1 MTEGRK
7 SGTQAPV
14 AADVG
19 LTATVLATLSGNLY
33 LVLGSVL
40 FGSLAILLA
49 WVPPPGAWV
58 YRMARWWSRGLLLF
72 SGVRVD
78 GDFMTELDSGQRY
91 IFMSNHQGLYD
102 IPALIVT
109 LPGQT
114 RFLAKRSLFQIPV
127 FGWALKAGGFISIDR
142 ENRSRASESFSEAV
156 RRLSEGASAMVFP
169 EGSRSLDGEL
179 LPFERGGFLLALKSG
194 LPIVPVGIRGS
205 LEVRRRGSRVV
216 RPGRITIH
224 YGRSLGVDAYGVRGR
239 DELMHEVRQRIAQ
252 LVELEAR

>member
-1 MTEGRK
+1 MTERRK
-7 SGTQAPV
+7 SRRQAS
-14 AADVG
+14 AAGAG
-19 LTATVLATLSGNLY
+19 LPATVLATLSGNLY
-33 LVLGSVL
+33 LVMGSAF

-49 WVPPPGAWV
+49 WAPPPGHWV

-72 SGVRVD
+72 SGVSVD
-78 GDFMTELDSGQRY
+78 AISEAELDAGQRY

-102 IPALIVT
+102 IPALIAT

-142 ENRSRASESFSEAV
+142 ENRSRAGESFSEAV
-156 RRLSEGASAMVFP
+156 RRLQEGSSAMVFP
-169 EGSRSLDGEL
+169 EGSRSLDGKL

-194 LPIVPVGIRGS
+194 LPIVPVGVRGS
-205 LEVRRRGSRVV
+205 LEVRRRDSRIV

-224 YGRSLGVDAYGVRGR
+224 YGRPLGVDSYGVRAR
-239 DELMHEVRQRIAQ
+239 DEMMQEVRRQIA
-252 LVELEAR
+252 ELAGLEVR